1 MSDSDND
8 SERDEWEQEQERIIN
23 DSEYQEGLQ
32 GIWNTA
38 EGVLGKE
45 KYEHFYYL
53 FNDFMIDKMKMKR
66 VFPANGGKA
75 SLKLTRRWQGELAR
89 HPPHVSKRD
98 LIELG
103 SKSSSF

>member
-23 DSEYQEGLQ
+23 DSEYQEGAQ
-32 GIWNTA
+32 RIWNTA

-45 KYEHFYYL
+45 QYDHFYYL

-89 HPPHVSKRD
+89 HPPHASKRH